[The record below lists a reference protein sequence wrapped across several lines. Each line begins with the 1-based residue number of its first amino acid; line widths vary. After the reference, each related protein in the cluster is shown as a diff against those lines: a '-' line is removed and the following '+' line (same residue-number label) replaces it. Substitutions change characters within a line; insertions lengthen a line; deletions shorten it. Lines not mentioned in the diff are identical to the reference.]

1 MQPSALTNTN
11 LAEVALRLNECE
23 RVAICGHVS
32 PDGDCLGS
40 VLALAAGLR
49 QRGKR
54 VSTLLARPDEL
65 DEIFCFLDGFEGLL
79 PAADFDEELDVF
91 VAVDAPTRERL
102 GDAAALLDAAPLS
115 VVIDHHETSAP
126 MADLTYAV
134 PDSASTT
141 LLVWQLL
148 KEMGADLTPSVATC
162 AYTGLMT
169 DTGRFQYQNADS
181 CAFAA
186 AAEMVAAGAR
196 PDEVSK
202 SFYQSRN
209 LASARLE
216 NLAVQRMKLLADGQ
230 VALSWLSLADFK
242 AQGAVKA
249 DAEPIIDAL
258 RAIKGVRVACMLRE
272 QEAGAVVRGS
282 LRAKDDTDVAS
293 VARELGGGGHRAAAG
308 FTLSVS
314 NGLEEAVALM
324 SERLTRL
331 AGE

>member
-1 MQPSALTNTN
+1 MQPSVLTNTT
-11 LAEVALRLNECE
+11 LAEVSARLGECD
-23 RVAICGHVS
+23 RIAICGHVS

-49 QRGKR
+49 QQGKR
-54 VSTLLARPDEL
+54 VDTLLARSNEL
-65 DEIFCFLDGFEGLL
+65 DEVFGFLDGFEGLV
-79 PAADFDEELDVF
+79 PAADFDEEIDAF
-91 VAVDAPTRERL
+91 VALDAPTRERL

-115 VVIDHHETSAP
+115 VVIDHHETSNP
-126 MADLTYAV
+126 MADLTYTV

-141 LLVWQLL
+141 LLVWRLL
-148 KEMGADLTPSVATC
+148 KEMGAVLTPAIATC

-196 PDEVSK
+196 PDEISK

-209 LASARLE
+209 LASVKLE
-216 NLAVQRMKLLADGQ
+216 NLAVQRMELLADGQ
-230 VALSWLSLADFK
+230 VALSWLSLADFE

-249 DAEPIIDAL
+249 DAEPIIDTL

-293 VARELGGGGHRAAAG
+293 VAREFGGGGHRAAAG

-314 NGLEEAVALM
+314 DGVGEAVALVA
-324 SERLTRL
+324 ERLTRL